1 MTHKLHYVVAL
12 EVFTQ
17 KVRTICI
24 LDYFLRLLVA
34 NYSALYCQYCSLSIC
49 QMCFPLLL
57 HGIWKRKKCST
68 NITSILQDNDGFDF
82 SCFSASLPYLN
93 IYFAMPCTMYLLSRH
108 TFVKQE
114 NNYCCRSLSQSRIFC
129 FCNCSVLYSGPA
141 RVRNGNVIVFSE
153 NKNCIYV
160 ESTISENYNENIKMK
175 IK

>member
-1 MTHKLHYVVAL
+1 MLLHWKYLHRKSEHV
-12 EVFTQ
+12 
-17 KVRTICI
+17 CI

-93 IYFAMPCTMYLLSRH
+93 IYFSMPYTMYLLSRH

-114 NNYCCRSLSQSRIFC
+114 NNYCCRSLSQHSSLASFAFVAAQC
-129 FCNCSVLYSGPA
+129 YTPA
-141 RVRNGNVIVFSE
+141 RPVSVMVMLLFSQ
-153 NKNCIYV
+153 
-160 ESTISENYNENIKMK
+160 K
-175 IK
+175 IKTVFMLKAQYQKIITRI

>member
-1 MTHKLHYVVAL
+1 M
-12 EVFTQ
+12 
-17 KVRTICI
+17 

-93 IYFAMPCTMYLLSRH
+93 IYFAMPCTMYLLSTYFCQARKQLLLQVPLSAQH
-108 TFVKQE
+108 SSLASFAFVTAQC
-114 NNYCCRSLSQSRIFC
+114 YT
-129 FCNCSVLYSGPA
+129 PA
-141 RVRNGNVIVFSE
+141 RPVSVMVMLLFSQKIKTVFMLR
-153 NKNCIYV
+153 
-160 ESTISENYNENIKMK
+160 STISENYNENIKRKMEMQHPATK
-175 IK
+175 QSTTK